1 MIDLSQLT
9 QEQQWGVE
17 FATLEANKPIVTENE
32 QITASNA
39 SLPEADK
46 KPLKELF
53 TPQSYLESVIRSA
66 CDSYYA
72 QLVAHKKKTV
82 EQTFDSLSPEQ
93 QAFVIHAMQQ
103 YIPIPD
109 VLTTEEQNA
118 S

>member
-1 MIDLSQLT
+1 MIDLNQLT
-9 QEQQWGVE
+9 QEQRWGVD
-17 FATLEANKPIVTENE
+17 FATLEANKPIQTENE
-32 QITASNA
+32 QITQSNA
-39 SLPEADK
+39 SLLVSEQ

-53 TPQSYLESVIRSA
+53 TAQSYLEHVIKSA

-72 QLVAHKKKTV
+72 QRVAHNKKTV
-82 EQTFDSLSPEQ
+82 EQTFDSLTSDQ
-93 QAFVIHAMQQ
+93 QAFVIRQMQQ

>member
-9 QEQQWGVE
+9 QEQRWGVD
-17 FATLEANKPIVTENE
+17 FATLEANKPIQTENE

-53 TPQSYLESVIRSA
+53 TSQSYLESVMRSA

-82 EQTFDSLSPEQ
+82 EQTFDALTPDQ

-109 VLTTEEQNA
+109 VLPE
-118 S
+118 

>member
-1 MIDLSQLT
+1 MIDLNQLT
-9 QEQQWGVE
+9 QEQRWGVD
-17 FATLEANKPIVTENE
+17 FATLEANKPIQTENE
-32 QITASNA
+32 QINASNA

-53 TPQSYLESVIRSA
+53 TSQSYLETVMRSA